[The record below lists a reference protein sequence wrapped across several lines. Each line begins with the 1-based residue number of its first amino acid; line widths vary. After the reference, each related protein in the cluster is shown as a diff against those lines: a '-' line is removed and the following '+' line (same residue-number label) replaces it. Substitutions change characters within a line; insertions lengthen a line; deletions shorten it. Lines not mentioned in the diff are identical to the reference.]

1 MRHDCLNAVKWAVS
15 ELRESFLQGPPNHN
29 QVTALQAWP
38 VIVRHHAAW
47 TAIRSGAP
55 RRYSTES
62 ALSNFTPCSTKYE
75 NSEFIVESATKQ
87 DEESHGPKCRLV

>member
-1 MRHDCLNAVKWAVS
+1 MRHDCLSAVKWAVS
-15 ELRESFLQGPPNHN
+15 ELRESFLQGPQSQSNHR
-29 QVTALQAWP
+29 AASMAG
-38 VIVRHHAAW
+38 IVRHHAAW
-47 TAIRSGAP
+47 AAIRSGAP